1 MNVDESGE
9 PSIWGGILDEK
20 PAAAV
25 IKKIEAG
32 LAAFDRHKNILLDHL
47 SKKRTLRA
55 KPFDAGECWR
65 RLRLYAAIYFLHKAT
80 PPAADR
86 EAKLRKL
93 AKALDR
99 IRSLADKVRLDNV
112 GSELISQFFDGV
124 LPREPSCRIIFDEHG
139 MFWIEYKDGIVFHTE
154 YFPEIDFKQI
164 VARLDDYKAAVFRA
178 ANDVPTRKS
187 GDLPFLPGSYIRIL
201 ASTYQ
206 DITGRKPGAGIGPFF
221 PVCYALSGRA
231 RPLLQDYR

>member
-1 MNVDESGE
+1 M
-9 PSIWGGILDEK
+9 
-20 PAAAV
+20 
-25 IKKIEAG
+25 
-32 LAAFDRHKNILLDHL
+32 
-47 SKKRTLRA
+47 
-55 KPFDAGECWR
+55 
-65 RLRLYAAIYFLHKAT
+65 
-80 PPAADR
+80 
-86 EAKLRKL
+86 
-93 AKALDR
+93 
-99 IRSLADKVRLDNV
+99 DNV

-124 LPREPSCRIIFDEHG
+124 LPREPSGRIIFDEHG
-139 MFWIEYKDGIVFHTE
+139 KFWHETKDGIVFHTE

-221 PVCYALSGRA
+221 RFVMLFRAALDPSYKTTDENGDERVDGTVLDAIAWTRA
-231 RPLLQDYR
+231 GCEATRLTPLSDRQAKRRGGVRLKK